1 MAKKR
6 RGGQPAEPFWFCRVR
21 VSAHCVGQR
30 DGPVCKQ
37 CLLCTDE
44 PTQEKA
50 KLEHNHDVMQ
60 HIKAK
65 GGLTQDDQ
73 CSNLFCDQYGCWGI
87 VRKERIADMKCSK
100 FINTGMCEE
109 PPEPEEIASES
120 EGPQSASSEGPSAAQ
135 WEELASRTEN
145 ALKMAQGAASQLGS
159 ISKELN
165 RYSRLASSSSA
176 AASIHSTT
184 AAPKQVRRTLPPA
197 RPAPRSHRSRSPMRR
212 MQRHLQD

>member
-44 PTQEKA
+44 PTQEEA

-135 WEELASRTEN
+135 WEEAKRKIPLDLWLNFDQFWQQRGSHHKRKLHKSRRVYRWKAT
-145 ALKMAQGAASQLGS
+145 
-159 ISKELN
+159 
-165 RYSRLASSSSA
+165 
-176 AASIHSTT
+176 
-184 AAPKQVRRTLPPA
+184 
-197 RPAPRSHRSRSPMRR
+197 
-212 MQRHLQD
+212 